1 MRSSWALYT
10 GRHGFYLEHRIVSVC
25 DHLVGHRS
33 TYRVPHSIYH
43 SALAPAA
50 ITDTLVSLNSF
61 KVLRGL
67 TGKNTRVRI
76 LVYIDL
82 QPSNPTAGL
91 PPQSQQL
98 EEHPTLDN
106 DTNPVAL
113 ACDTVLSL
121 SKGYTRAHSGQ
132 SETQNS
138 SPRTVGLLS

>member
-1 MRSSWALYT
+1 M
-10 GRHGFYLEHRIVSVC
+10 
-25 DHLVGHRS
+25 
-33 TYRVPHSIYH
+33 
-43 SALAPAA
+43 
-50 ITDTLVSLNSF
+50 SLNSF

-67 TGKNTRVRI
+67 TGKNTRVRT

-91 PPQSQQL
+91 PPESQQL

-121 SKGYTRAHSGQ
+121 STEYTRAHSG
-132 SETQNS
+132 
-138 SPRTVGLLS
+138 